1 MLHQQY
7 LSKRYFQKQ
16 NCISSCLP
24 TKVTDSERAG
34 KSHWFLSSLQI
45 WGDSHKNAHSTCR
58 FSTQMGTTLFAGAEG
73 MKRYFFFPLEIPA
86 RLGWVLLHLL
96 WTQWH
101 SEMQVGGGE
110 GAGQTMLP
118 WPLFS
123 PLKHIALRKLSL
135 IDAWNSPGPNV
146 SSTVARSS
154 VQRRMK
160 LKKTLRQKNRAY
172 KHHCSHSTNSLALSA
187 AKHTSCYQHF
197 NRS

>member
-101 SEMQVGGGE
+101 SEMQVGRGG
-110 GAGQTMLP
+110 GRTSHAALA
-118 WPLFS
+118 PLFS
-123 PLKHIALRKLSL
+123 SETHSTQKAVPDRCLKLSRAKCL
-135 IDAWNSPGPNV
+135 LDSCKVICAKKNETQENPE
-146 SSTVARSS
+146 AEKQS
-154 VQRRMK
+154 V
-160 LKKTLRQKNRAY
+160 
-172 KHHCSHSTNSLALSA
+172 
-187 AKHTSCYQHF
+187 
-197 NRS
+197 